1 MIHTIEIQCPHCHSN
16 DLIKNGKTGNGTQK
30 WQCKSCKKH
39 FQLEYRYNAW
49 KAGTKEKIMEMTL
62 NSSGI
67 RDIGRVLQI
76 NKNTVCAV
84 LKKNAK
90 K

>member
-1 MIHTIEIQCPHCHSN
+1 MQ
-16 DLIKNGKTGNGTQK
+16 KTFST
-30 WQCKSCKKH
+30 
-39 FQLEYRYNAW
+39 EYRYNAW

-76 NKNTVCAV
+76 NKNTV
-84 LKKNAK
+84 
-90 K
+90 